1 MRKLAA
7 GLLAFVL
14 VFAAAACGDDSG
26 SSSSGTGGSGTTSG
40 GSSSGNF
47 GDCDITVA
55 KGSLGDVKLT
65 SDGELTVATNL
76 PAPGFWNGDDPDS
89 INGGFEYCMAAD
101 IATSLG
107 LDKVKVVNV
116 SFDALVAGQ
125 TAGFDL
131 ALSQVTITDE
141 RAKVVDFSTPY
152 FSSDQGVLVNKGTTI
167 SNIDEAKKAKW
178 GVQASTTGQSYLADV
193 IKPDER
199 AGGVPG
205 HALDVHRAAGQAD
218 RRRAARHLDRP
229 RAGRRRATAPKRWSR
244 SSRPARSTARSTRR
258 GRPTRAAL
266 DKIISGY
273 ASDGTLQKLPGEVA
287 RPGVQGRPVQDP
299 LHHPVATRLTGR
311 GARP

>member
-1 MRKLAA
+1 VRKLAA
-7 GLLAFVL
+7 GMLAFVL

-26 SSSSGTGGSGTTSG
+26 GSSSGTGGSGSG
-40 GSSSGNF
+40 SF
-47 GDCDITVA
+47 GDCDITVT

-65 SDGELTVATNL
+65 TDGELTVATNL
-76 PAPGFWNGDDPDS
+76 PAPGFWNGNDPDS

-152 FSSDQGVLVNKGTTI
+152 FSADQGVLVNKGTTI

-178 GVQASTTGQSYLADV
+178 GVQASTTAQTYLADTV
-193 IKPDER
+193 KPTSEPAVFQDT
-199 AGGVPG
+199 PSMFT
-205 HALDVHRAAGQAD
+205 ALQAKQIDAVMLDTSIVLGQA
-218 RRRAARHLDRP
+218 AQSNGAQEVVAQFKTGEQYGGIYQKGSP
-229 RAGRRRATAPKRWSR
+229 NAT
-244 SSRPARSTARSTRR
+244 T
-258 GRPTRAAL
+258 L

-273 ASDGTLQKLPGEVA
+273 SSDGTLQKLQEKWLV
-287 RPGVQGRPVQDP
+287 PVFKGDP
-299 LHHPVATRLTGR
+299 SKIPYIT
-311 GARP
+311 P

>member
-1 MRKLAA
+1 M
-7 GLLAFVL
+7 
-14 VFAAAACGDDSG
+14 
-26 SSSSGTGGSGTTSG
+26 
-40 GSSSGNF
+40 
-47 GDCDITVA
+47 
-55 KGSLGDVKLT
+55 
-65 SDGELTVATNL
+65 ATNL
-76 PAPGFWNGDDPDS
+76 PAPGFWNGNDPDS

-178 GVQASTTGQSYLADV
+178 GVQASTTGQTYLADV
-193 IKPDER
+193 IKPTSEPAVFQDT
-199 AGGVPG
+199 PSMFT
-205 HALDVHRAAGQAD
+205 ALQAKQIDAVLLDTSIILGQSAQSNG
-218 RRRAARHLDRP
+218 AQVVVAQFKTGEEYG
-229 RAGRRRATAPKRWSR
+229 AIYQKG
-244 SSRPARSTARSTRR
+244 STN
-258 GRPTRAAL
+258 GAAL

-273 ASDGTLQKLPGEVA
+273 AIGRNAAEAAGEVA

-299 LHHPVATRLTGR
+299 LHHPVARALTGR

>member
-7 GLLAFVL
+7 ALLAFVL

-26 SSSSGTGGSGTTSG
+26 GSSSGTGGG
-40 GSSSGNF
+40 GNF

-65 SDGELTVATNL
+65 NDGELTVATNL

-89 INGGFEYCMAAD
+89 VNGGFEYCMAAD

-125 TAGFDL
+125 TAGFDI

-152 FSSDQGVLVNKGTTI
+152 FSADQGVMVNKGT
-167 SNIDEAKKAKW
+167 SVANMDEARALSW
-178 GVQASTTGQSYLADV
+178 GVQASTTGQTYLTDV
-193 IKPDER
+193 IKPAKEAAVFQDT
-199 AGGVPG
+199 PSMFT
-205 HALDVHRAAGQAD
+205 ALTAKQIDAVLLDTSIVLGQAAQSNGAQEVVAQFKTGEEYGGIYQKGSAN
-218 RRRAARHLDRP
+218 AA
-229 RAGRRRATAPKRWSR
+229 AI
-244 SSRPARSTARSTRR
+244 
-258 GRPTRAAL
+258 

-273 ASDGTLQKLPGEVA
+273 ASDGTLKALADKWLV
-287 RPGVQGRPVQDP
+287 PVFKGDP
-299 LHHPVATRLTGR
+299 SSIPYLT
-311 GARP
+311 P

>member
-26 SSSSGTGGSGTTSG
+26 SSSSGTGGAGTTG
-40 GSSSGNF
+40 ASSGNF

-76 PAPGFWNGDDPDS
+76 PAPGFWNGDDPGS

-125 TAGFDL
+125 TAGFDI

-141 RAKVVDFSTPY
+141 RAKVVDFSSPY
-152 FSSDQGVLVNKGTTI
+152 FSADQGVMVNKGT
-167 SNIDEAKKAKW
+167 SVANMDEARALSW
-178 GVQASTTGQSYLADV
+178 GVQASTTGQTYLTDV
-193 IKPDER
+193 IKPAKEAAVFQDTPSMF
-199 AGGVPG
+199 A
-205 HALDVHRAAGQAD
+205 ALTAKQIDAVLLDTSIVLGQA
-218 RRRAARHLDRP
+218 AASNGAQEVVAQFKTGEEYGGIYQKGSP
-229 RAGRRRATAPKRWSR
+229 N
-244 SSRPARSTARSTRR
+244 
-258 GRPTRAAL
+258 AAAI

-273 ASDGTLQKLPGEVA
+273 ASDGTLKKLADKWLV
-287 RPGVQGRPVQDP
+287 PVFKGDP
-299 LHHPVATRLTGR
+299 SSIPYLT
-311 GARP
+311 P

>member
-7 GLLAFVL
+7 GLLVFVL

-26 SSSSGTGGSGTTSG
+26 SSSSGTGGGSG
-40 GSSSGNF
+40 GNF

-76 PAPGFWNGDDPDS
+76 PAPGFWNGNDPDS
-89 INGGFEYCMAAD
+89 INGGFEYCLAAD

-125 TAGFDL
+125 TGGFDL

-152 FSSDQGVLVNKGTTI
+152 FSADQGVLVNKGTTI

-178 GVQASTTGQSYLADV
+178 GVQASTTAQTYLADV
-193 IKPDER
+193 VKPASEPAVFQDT
-199 AGGVPG
+199 PSMFT
-205 HALDVHRAAGQAD
+205 ALQANQINAVMLDTSIVLGQA
-218 RRRAARHLDRP
+218 AQSNGAQEVVAQFKTGEQYGAIYQKGSP
-229 RAGRRRATAPKRWSR
+229 NA
-244 SSRPARSTARSTRR
+244 
-258 GRPTRAAL
+258 AAL

-273 ASDGTLQKLPGEVA
+273 SSDGTLQKLSEKWLV
-287 RPGVQGRPVQDP
+287 PVFKGDP
-299 LHHPVATRLTGR
+299 SKIPYIT
-311 GARP
+311 P

>member
-26 SSSSGTGGSGTTSG
+26 SSSSDTGGSGTTSG
-40 GSSSGNF
+40 GGSSGNF

-193 IKPDER
+193 IKPTSEPAVFQDTPSMFTALQAKGKEHQIEQVGEQLR
-199 AGGVPG
+199 GMMPWISAGKQRVQ
-205 HALDVHRAAGQAD
+205 D
-218 RRRAARHLDRP
+218 
-229 RAGRRRATAPKRWSR
+229 
-244 SSRPARSTARSTRR
+244 
-258 GRPTRAAL
+258 
-266 DKIISGY
+266 ISG
-273 ASDGTLQKLPGEVA
+273 G
-287 RPGVQGRPVQDP
+287 
-299 LHHPVATRLTGR
+299 
-311 GARP
+311 

>member
-26 SSSSGTGGSGTTSG
+26 SSTSGTGGG
-40 GSSSGNF
+40 SSGNF

-76 PAPGFWNGDDPDS
+76 PAPGFWNGNDPDS

-101 IATSLG
+101 MATSLG

-125 TAGFDL
+125 TGGFDL

-152 FSSDQGVLVNKGTTI
+152 FSADQGVLVNKGTTI

-178 GVQASTTGQSYLADV
+178 GVQASTTAQTYLADV
-193 IKPDER
+193 VKPTSEPAVFQDT
-199 AGGVPG
+199 PSMFT
-205 HALDVHRAAGQAD
+205 ALQAKQIDAVMLDTSIVLGQA
-218 RRRAARHLDRP
+218 AQSNGAQVVVAQFKTGEEYGAIYQKGSP
-229 RAGRRRATAPKRWSR
+229 NG
-244 SSRPARSTARSTRR
+244 
-258 GRPTRAAL
+258 AAL

-273 ASDGTLQKLPGEVA
+273 ASDGTLQKLSEKWLV
-287 RPGVQGRPVQDP
+287 PVFKGDP
-299 LHHPVATRLTGR
+299 SKIPYIT
-311 GARP
+311 P

>member
-7 GLLAFVL
+7 GLLAIGL
-14 VFAAAACGDDSG
+14 VFAVAACGDDSG
-26 SSSSGTGGSGTTSG
+26 SSSSGTGGSGTTG
-40 GSSSGNF
+40 GGGSGNF

-65 SDGELTVATNL
+65 TDGELTVATNL

-125 TAGFDL
+125 TGGFDV

-193 IKPDER
+193 IKPASEPAVFQDT
-199 AGGVPG
+199 PSMFT
-205 HALDVHRAAGQAD
+205 ALQAKQIDAVMLDTSIVLGQA
-218 RRRAARHLDRP
+218 AQSNGAQEVVAQFKTGEEYGGIYQKGSP
-229 RAGRRRATAPKRWSR
+229 NG
-244 SSRPARSTARSTRR
+244 
-258 GRPTRAAL
+258 AAL

-273 ASDGTLQKLPGEVA
+273 ASDGTLQKLSEKWLV
-287 RPGVQGRPVQDP
+287 PVFKGDP
-299 LHHPVATRLTGR
+299 SKIPYIT
-311 GARP
+311 P

>member
-1 MRKLAA
+1 VRKLAA

-26 SSSSGTGGSGTTSG
+26 SSSSDTGGSGTTSG
-40 GSSSGNF
+40 GGSSGNF

-65 SDGELTVATNL
+65 TDGELTVATNL

-178 GVQASTTGQSYLADV
+178 GVQASTTGQSYLTDV
-193 IKPDER
+193 IKPTSEPAVFQDT
-199 AGGVPG
+199 PSMFT
-205 HALDVHRAAGQAD
+205 ALQAKQIDAVLLDTSIILGQSAQSNG
-218 RRRAARHLDRP
+218 AQVVVAQFKTGEEYGAIYQKGSP
-229 RAGRRRATAPKRWSR
+229 NG
-244 SSRPARSTARSTRR
+244 
-258 GRPTRAAL
+258 AAL
-266 DKIISGY
+266 DKIIAGY
-273 ASDGTLQKLPGEVA
+273 TSDGTLQKLQEKWLV
-287 RPGVQGRPVQDP
+287 PVFKGDP
-299 LHHPVATRLTGR
+299 AKIPYIT
-311 GARP
+311 P